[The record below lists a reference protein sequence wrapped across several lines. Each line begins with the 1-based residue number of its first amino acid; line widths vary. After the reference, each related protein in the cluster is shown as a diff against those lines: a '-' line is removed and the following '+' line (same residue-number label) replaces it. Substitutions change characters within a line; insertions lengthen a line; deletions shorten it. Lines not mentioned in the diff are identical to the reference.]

1 MKAIASILL
10 HLDAAPHSRDRL
22 GLAARLAGRLDAG
35 LLALYGAAPSAAS
48 HFPLPLGG
56 GGLTLDDVQRDEA
69 RRAQARAWFEET
81 AAAAGAPRLNWSE
94 LHAVAPLADAFARQA
109 LLHDLVVVGQHDPDV
124 AGAAGVPADFAE
136 QVVIDSGRPAL
147 LVPYA
152 GRFDEVG
159 RRVVVAWKPSR
170 EAARALSAALALL
183 QPGAQVH
190 VLSWGGDPA
199 ELRPLL
205 QQHGVE
211 AQFHAEGGDEG
222 QVGELLLSRVADLGA
237 DLLVMGCYGRSRT
250 RERLLGGASRSIFG
264 AMTVP
269 VLMSH

>member
-10 HLDAAPHSRDRL
+10 HLDAAPQSRDRL
-22 GLAARLAGRLDAG
+22 TLACRLAQRLDAG
-35 LLALYGAAPSAAS
+35 LLALYGAAPSATTLL
-48 HFPLPLGG
+48 PLPLGG
-56 GGLTLDDVQRDEA
+56 GGLTMADVQLDER
-69 RRAQARAWFEET
+69 RRAQARDWFEE
-81 AAAAGAPRLNWSE
+81 AAASGLHKLNWSE
-94 LHAVAPLADAFARQA
+94 LHATAPGAEAFTREA
-109 LLHDLVVVGQHDPDV
+109 LLHDLVVIGQRDPQAADD
-124 AGAAGVPADFAE
+124 AGVAADFTE

-147 LVPYA
+147 VVPFA
-152 GRFDEVG
+152 GRFHDVG
-159 RRVVVAWKPSR
+159 QRVVVAWKPSR
-170 EAARALSAALALL
+170 EVARALSASLALL

-190 VLSWGGDPA
+190 VLSWGGDPT

-205 QQHGVE
+205 QHHGVE

-222 QVGELLLSRVADLGA
+222 QLGELLLSRAADLGA

-250 RERLLGGASRSIFG
+250 RERLLGGASRSVFG